1 MKQLPILLLLLFFS
15 LHSKAER
22 WQEKKPEP
30 TVTDTGKTT
39 DSLSKKPVK
48 PIIKQPAV
56 VVPANTNQK
65 TTKKE
70 TAEEDTD
77 YHGPLSWGPSLLY

>member
-1 MKQLPILLLLLFFS
+1 MKQLPIFLLLLFFS
-15 LHSKAER
+15 IHTKAER

-30 TVTDTGKTT
+30 AVTDTGKST
-39 DSLSKKPVK
+39 DSLSKKQVK
-48 PIIKQPAV
+48 PVIKQPA